1 MASHD
6 FTIVLNLTLS
16 NTTRSNVTAINE
28 IAERRVKLESCVWA
42 KERGGVFLMSFS
54 TNHQPIARREYA
66 VEQDNRAKKKNP
78 AVVEYQNPVTCP
90 QNPPTSSYD
99 LSVLLK
105 QVSFLS
111 LD

>member
-1 MASHD
+1 
-6 FTIVLNLTLS
+6 
-16 NTTRSNVTAINE
+16 
-28 IAERRVKLESCVWA
+28 
-42 KERGGVFLMSFS
+42 
-54 TNHQPIARREYA
+54 

-78 AVVEYQNPVTCP
+78 AVVEYQNPVTCR